1 MTEATQRWEVGRARV
16 TSVVESQTDGIP
28 PAFFF
33 PEADEALI
41 LRHPWVAP
49 RYADERGRIGLR
61 VQAFVVEVG
70 GRLIVVDP
78 CVGNDKARALPFW
91 NMQSWPFMERFR
103 AAGFDP
109 DDVELVLHTHLHVDH
124 VGWDTHL
131 DEGRWVPTFPRARH
145 LYVGAELAAQEAEAG
160 TDADA
165 GQVRADSIEPI
176 LDAGLADLVEADAD
190 LGDGCG
196 SPPPSATRPGTWPCG
211 STAAASGPCWSP
223 ATRSTTRCSARSW
236 GWPSPATGTRPRPG
250 TPAAGCWPRPPTP
263 ARWSSAPTSP
273 RRPAGGSRPTARRG
287 GSPRWPPRCEHP
299 GPGRVRAR

>member
-109 DDVELVLHTHLHVDH
+109 DEVELVLHTHLHVDH

-190 LGDGCG
+190 LGDGLRLAPTFGHTPGHVALWLDAGGDRPVLVTGDTIHHPVQCAELG
-196 SPPPSATRPGTWPCG
+196 LAFAGDRDPAQARDTRRRLLADAADTGALVLGTHF
-211 STAAASGPCWSP
+211 
-223 ATRSTTRCSARSW
+223 
-236 GWPSPATGTRPRPG
+236 
-250 TPAAGCWPRPPTP
+250 
-263 ARWSSAPTSP
+263 PTSP
-273 RRPAGGSRPTARRG
+273 GGLVAPDGEAWRFTPLAA
-287 GSPRWPPRCEHP
+287 E
-299 GPGRVRAR
+299 V